1 MGAGREPTGAGGPI
15 PLTMDWVATRVTLKP
30 FHRFLQ
36 PHPDPRTSWQTPGF
50 PCWHPGHCRA
60 APPGGAGRTLMSLT
74 FTKPQ
79 FLKAWL
85 KSPRSQ
91 AFSLTLEATN
101 FRGREHFEMKQ
112 KVTQGSNQTPRPA
125 LGPPRQ
131 PLGASGPG
139 QPSQRFRL
147 GENSEKPA
155 ACQSGTH
162 GRSFLCLFGC
172 CFFFFNLLFIYYYFL
187 F

>member
-1 MGAGREPTGAGGPI
+1 MGAGREPTGAEGPI

-30 FHRFLQ
+30 FHTRFLQ
-36 PHPDPRTSWQTPGF
+36 PHPDPRTSWQTPPGF

-79 FLKAWL
+79 FLKVWL

-91 AFSLTLEATN
+91 AFSLTLEATS

-112 KVTQGSNQTPRPA
+112 KVTQPD
-125 LGPPRQ
+125 PPTCTW
-131 PLGASGPG
+131 PSAAASGSLRTRTASPAV
-139 QPSQRFRL
+139 SAWRKFRENCRLPVWNSRPEFFMFVCL
-147 GENSEKPA
+147 G
-155 ACQSGTH
+155 
-162 GRSFLCLFGC
+162 
-172 CFFFFNLLFIYYYFL
+172 FFNLLFIYDYFL